1 MTAIIW
7 AVTTMAA
14 FVAGIFMNEFVEF
27 RLDTRATSKTR
38 LNDFDGTTKA
48 SLLGKPQLDQ
58 RISMRGSLLEFQIAA
73 REISYNRR

>member
-14 FVAGIFMNEFVEF
+14 FVAGIFMNDFVEF
-27 RLDTRATSKTR
+27 RSDTRATSKTR
-38 LNDFDGTTKA
+38 LNDFGTTKA

-58 RISMRGSLLEFQIAA
+58 RISMRGSLLEFQIAG

>member
-1 MTAIIW
+1 
-7 AVTTMAA
+7 MAA
-14 FVAGIFMNEFVEF
+14 FVAGIFMNDFVEF

-48 SLLGKPQLDQ
+48 FLLGKPQLDQ